1 MTTRRRHGK
10 KQKKE
15 RNIFMTKPGDSQTKK
30 TLHEL
35 AKEFPE
41 KTYRELEKYRDAD
54 RQEEALGI
62 GAIGHNHSPDLVEVM
77 AIENDK
83 LKKRSQEEIENVKKE
98 ADRLMMNKLAEI
110 EALKT
115 QLHTDRAEYQKELD
129 RIKKENNDLYNK
141 IADLTEVTK
150 SKDYFRD
157 PDYKYLIEENRR
169 LEEER
174 NELLVDNKKLS
185 AQIEDRINQ
194 IRKSGM

>member
-1 MTTRRRHGK
+1 
-10 KQKKE
+10 
-15 RNIFMTKPGDSQTKK
+15 MTKPGDSQTKK

-62 GAIGHNHSPDLVEVM
+62 GGIGHNNPPDLVEVM

-83 LKKRSQEEIENVKKE
+83 LKKRTQEAEGELSILKGIETNRVKE
-98 ADRLMMNKLAEI
+98 AQAKSN
-110 EALKT
+110 
-115 QLHTDRAEYQKELD
+115 QLQNELD
-129 RIKKENNDLYNK
+129 RIGKENNDLYNK

-157 PDYKYLIEENRR
+157 PDYQYLIDENHR
-169 LEEER
+169 LEQQYLE
-174 NELLVDNKKLS
+174 VKADNIML
-185 AQIEDRINQ
+185 ARQVEDKMDQ
-194 IRKSGM
+194 LRKSGM